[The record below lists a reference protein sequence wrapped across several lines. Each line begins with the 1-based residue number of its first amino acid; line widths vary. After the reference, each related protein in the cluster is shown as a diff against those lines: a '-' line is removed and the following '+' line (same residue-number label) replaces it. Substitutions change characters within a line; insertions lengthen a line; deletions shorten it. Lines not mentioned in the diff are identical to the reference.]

1 MKGERCIPGRFQ
13 GGCGP
18 VLLSLAVFW
27 SAVGLVLLRCF
38 R

>member
-1 MKGERCIPGRFQ
+1 MKDERRVPGRFQ

-27 SAVGLVLLRCF
+27 SGAGLVLLRCF